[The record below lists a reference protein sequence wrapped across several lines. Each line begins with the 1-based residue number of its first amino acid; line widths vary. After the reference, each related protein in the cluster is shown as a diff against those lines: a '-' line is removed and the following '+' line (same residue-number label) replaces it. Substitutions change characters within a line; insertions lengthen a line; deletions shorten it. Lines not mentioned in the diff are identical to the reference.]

1 MFARTALRTPVA
13 AVPLPSSP
21 MVSTRRAP
29 SAVEAKAKAPL
40 STSVKKTAAAKKK
53 PSSVSARSSA
63 GDAVSTTKG
72 LAVGGKFPSLGKLET
87 DEGTFVDLDVSELK
101 AEWGAWTSEET
112 RWARSFDQLV
122 NYYAFFSFTSNAAP
136 LFLSHFRLSLSSF
149 SLF

>member
-1 MFARTALRTPVA
+1 
-13 AVPLPSSP
+13 

-29 SAVEAKAKAPL
+29 SEADAKAKAPL

-53 PSSVSARSSA
+53 PSSVAARSSA

-101 AEWGAWTSEET
+101 AE
-112 RWARSFDQLV
+112 
-122 NYYAFFSFTSNAAP
+122 
-136 LFLSHFRLSLSSF
+136 
-149 SLF
+149 